1 MKQGFAEEEV
11 FGTREDK
18 KFRKGYN
25 YKMWQKTKNH
35 YHLLRS
41 IFSNVW
47 YGFPSRNLIMIGA
60 TGTDGKTTTV
70 NIIYHILNT
79 GGLNP
84 SMISSVGAV
93 IDGKQ
98 YDLELH
104 RTTPAAW
111 GIQRFI
117 KMAKKAG
124 SKYLVLET
132 TSHALDQNRTWG
144 INFEVGVLTNI
155 TQEHLDY
162 HKTYENYVYAKAKL
176 FKKSKKSII
185 NKDDKSYKLLKNL
198 NFSNLTTYGFSKDAD
213 VNPQN
218 IGFDIKIPGDF
229 NKYNALAA
237 IASCR
242 SLGISEEIIK
252 KGIQS
257 FELPIGRMEEIY
269 KGNFRIMID
278 FAHTP
283 NSFEKLLSAIREGT
297 KGRIIHVFGS
307 AGKRD
312 FAKRPLM
319 GKASSKYAD
328 IIILT
333 AEDPRGESVDKINSD
348 IEHGISSNFSYTD
361 NIDYVDNSNNQKIF
375 FKIGDRNEAIKFAVG
390 IAKKGDL
397 VVCTGKSHER
407 SMNYGKGEEPWDEF
421 AVSRQALK
429 DKLNI

>member
-1 MKQGFAEEEV
+1 
-11 FGTREDK
+11 
-18 KFRKGYN
+18 
-25 YKMWQKTKNH
+25 MWQKAKNQ

-47 YGFPSRNLIMIGA
+47 YGFPSRNLTIIGV
-60 TGTDGKTTTV
+60 TGTDGKTTTT
-70 NIIYHILNT
+70 NIIYHILKT
-79 GGLNP
+79 AGLNP
-84 SMISSVGAV
+84 SMVSSVGAV

-117 KMAKKAG
+117 KMAKDAN
-124 SKYLVLET
+124 SKYVVLEI
-132 TSHALDQNRTWG
+132 TSHALDQNRAWG
-144 INFEVGVLTNI
+144 INFAVGVLTNV

-162 HKTYENYVYAKAKL
+162 HKTYENYIYAKAKL
-176 FKKSKKSII
+176 LKKSKKPII

-198 NFSNLTTYGFSKDAD
+198 NLPNLLTYGFSKDSD
-213 VNPQN
+213 VNLQN
-218 IGFDIKIPGDF
+218 IEFDIKIPGDF
-229 NKYNALAA
+229 NKYNALAS
-237 IASCR
+237 IAVCK
-242 SLGISEEIIK
+242 SLGISDEIIK
-252 KGIQS
+252 KGVQS

-283 NSFEKLLSAIREGT
+283 NSFEKMLSAVRDET

-312 FAKRPLM
+312 FAKRPIM
-319 GKASSKYAD
+319 GRASSKYAD
-328 IIILT
+328 IIVLT

-348 IEHGISSNFSYTD
+348 IEHGINSNFSYA
-361 NIDYVDNSNNQKIF
+361 NHVDYVDNSNNHKIF
-375 FKIGDRNEAIKFAVG
+375 FKINDRDEAIKFAVE

-429 DKLNI
+429 EKLNI